1 MYKFYSPPVWP
12 ELFWKEKKVEVLQ
25 DSSERFFICENYYV
39 NFWLKER
46 APNKYLSCRKME
58 TRQGLH
64 SHAVLLD
71 P

>member
-25 DSSERFFICENYYV
+25 DSPERFFICENYYV

-46 APNKYLSCRKME
+46 APNKY
-58 TRQGLH
+58 
-64 SHAVLLD
+64 
-71 P
+71 